1 MFAPMNV
8 RSPRLTS
15 TRGMTIIELAI
26 TISILGILMYF
37 TLKGT
42 AVIQSM
48 RSVAVAYELQQYQRL
63 FLAYQTDFRQFPGD
77 DPGGA
82 ARWRREPAL
91 TTASDGTLVSLQGNG
106 QIDGVLYDFGN
117 PAAEQ
122 FTAWR
127 DLRAAGMVSGD
138 SKLTGASA
146 LPENPFGGF
155 YGVDEGNLGQTRG
168 SLCATKIPGLAA
180 QAIDSR
186 IDDGKINTGNIVA
199 TANFSISANNHFDAP
214 DTEPYNVEKEYII
227 CLPLLP

>member
-1 MFAPMNV
+1 
-8 RSPRLTS
+8 
-15 TRGMTIIELAI
+15 MTIIELAL

-42 AVIQSM
+42 AVIESM

-63 FLAYQTDFRQFPGD
+63 FLAYQTDFRQLPGD
-77 DPGGA
+77 DPDGA

-91 TTASDGTLVSLQGNG
+91 TTASGGTLASLQGDG
-106 QIDGVLYDFGN
+106 KIDGVLYDFGN
-117 PAAEQ
+117 PAGEQ

-127 DLRAAGMVSGD
+127 DLRAAGMISGD

-180 QAIDSR
+180 QSIDER
-186 IDDGKINTGNIVA
+186 IDDGKIDTGNLVA
-199 TANFSISANNHFDAP
+199 TTKFSIPDSNHFDAP
-214 DTEPYNVEKEYII
+214 DSEPYNVEKEYII
-227 CLPLLP
+227 CVPLLP